1 MKEKRVIKIYPRQLN
16 NSYDYDLLLSYS
28 HEAKLLYNY
37 CNFIVRQ
44 MYFYNSKYEYN
55 YTFDFVYQNEDL
67 KLTRLL
73 IDYVKENNLLSTKL
87 SQILCRYALVNNY
100 KLMSKAV
107 QAVYRKVKA
116 DWTSYFKLLKLKK
129 EGSYDKDV
137 NIPSYKKG
145 SYGLV
150 EFNNQTISKK
160 LLNKGYIGTA
170 SMKEGFKL
178 PNWINVED
186 VTSFRVNVKHKKL
199 LIEVLYDKEVCN
211 HKTITIDKNK
221 PTAAIDIGVNILA
234 AITFNFNQRPL
245 VVDNLDIKSFNRL
258 YNRNITKVKSL
269 LPKKVL
275 WSRLLS
281 NITNKRNLRID
292 NLLGYKTNLIVNKFV
307 ELGIKQVI
315 IGKNKLWKEES
326 SLGKV
331 NNQNFVQIPFE
342 LFVQK
347 LSYKLKEKGIFVY
360 RQEESYTSKASF
372 LNDDM
377 IPTFGDKDS
386 FKGFCGFSG
395 YRQNRGL
402 YKIKGKNRTIHAD
415 INGSYNIMCKA
426 GVFIDRDKIDF
437 LNKKDIIPLNIK
449 VA

>member
-1 MKEKRVIKIYPRQLN
+1 MKEKRVIKIYPKQLN
-16 NSYDYDLLLSYS
+16 NSYDYDLLLNYS

-37 CNFIVRQ
+37 CNFIIRQ

-55 YTFDFVYQNEDL
+55 YTFDFVYQNEDPTL
-67 KLTRLL
+67 ARLL
-73 IDYVKENNLLSTKL
+73 IDYIKENNPLSTKL

-100 KLMSKAV
+100 KLISKMV
-107 QAVYRKVKA
+107 QAIYRKVIVN
-116 DWTSYFKLLKLKK
+116 WTSYFKLLKLKK
-129 EGSYDKDV
+129 EDSYDKNI

-145 SYGLV
+145 TYGLV

-178 PNWINVED
+178 PNWVNIED
-186 VTSFRVNVKHKKL
+186 ITSFRVNVKHKKL
-199 LIEVLYDKEVCN
+199 VIEILYDKEISN
-211 HKTITIDKNK
+211 NKIKPIDKNE

-245 VVDNLDIKSFNRL
+245 VVDNFDIKSFNRL
-258 YNRNITKVKSL
+258 YNRDIAKVKSL
-269 LPKKVL
+269 LPKTVS

-281 NITNKRNLRID
+281 NITNKRNLRIN

-307 ELGIKQVI
+307 ELGVKQVI

-372 LNDDM
+372 LNGDM

-386 FKGFCGFSG
+386 CKGFCEFSG

-402 YKIKGKNRTIHAD
+402 YKIKGENKTIHAD
-415 INGSYNIMCKA
+415 INGSYNIMHKA
-426 GVFIDRDKIDF
+426 GVFINKNKIDF